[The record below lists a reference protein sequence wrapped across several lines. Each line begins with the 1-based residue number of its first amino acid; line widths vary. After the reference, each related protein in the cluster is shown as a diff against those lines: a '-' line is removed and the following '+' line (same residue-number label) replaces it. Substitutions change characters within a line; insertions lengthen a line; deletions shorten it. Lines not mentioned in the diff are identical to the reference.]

1 MTYELFDVFAAVISL
16 TAVFSFVNFRFL
28 RLPTSIGV
36 MVIAMSASLIML
48 VLENLGFSAVH
59 PAETLFREVD
69 FNKTLMQGML
79 SYLLFAGA
87 LHVDLGDLARYKWVV
102 ASMASFGVLISTVII
117 GILGYWVFN
126 TIGLAIPFIY
136 CLLFGAL
143 ISPTDPI
150 AVLAILRSAGVSKD
164 LETKITGESLFNDG
178 IGIVVFIVILGI
190 ATETTPL
197 SMASIAT
204 LFLHEAI
211 GGVVL
216 GLAAGYFC
224 NFMLRQ
230 VDNYQVE
237 VLITL
242 ALVTGSYALSQHLH
256 VSGPI
261 AVVIAGLLLGNHGRR
276 FAMSEKTQEHLDL
289 FWELVDEILNA
300 ILFTLIGIELLVISI
315 DQPHLLAGVAAI
327 GIVLGARFISV
338 MIPVW
343 GFRQVR
349 EFEKHTIKIL
359 TWGGLRGG
367 ISVALAL
374 SLPPGE
380 MRDSLLAITYCVVVF
395 SILVQGLS
403 IGRLVRW
410 AQGRSDH

>member
-327 GIVLGARFISV
+327 GIVLGARFVSV

>member
-1 MTYELFDVFAAVISL
+1 MTYELFDVFAVVISL

-150 AVLAILRSAGVSKD
+150 AVLAILRSAGVSKY

>member
-1 MTYELFDVFAAVISL
+1 
-16 TAVFSFVNFRFL
+16 
-28 RLPTSIGV
+28 
-36 MVIAMSASLIML
+36 
-48 VLENLGFSAVH
+48 
-59 PAETLFREVD
+59 
-69 FNKTLMQGML
+69 
-79 SYLLFAGA
+79 
-87 LHVDLGDLARYKWVV
+87 
-102 ASMASFGVLISTVII
+102 MASFGVLISTVII

-150 AVLAILRSAGVSKD
+150 AVLAILRSAGVSKY

>member
-1 MTYELFDVFAAVISL
+1 MGCCIDGK
-16 TAVFSFVNFRFL
+16 FRCSDL
-28 RLPTSIGV
+28 NGYHRNSGV
-36 MVIAMSASLIML
+36 
-48 VLENLGFSAVH
+48 LGLQYDRSRDPF
-59 PAETLFREVD
+59 
-69 FNKTLMQGML
+69 
-79 SYLLFAGA
+79 YLLF
-87 LHVDLGDLARYKWVV
+87 VV
-102 ASMASFGVLISTVII
+102 QRADIPDRSDRSIGNFAFGR
-117 GILGYWVFN
+117 GFERFRNQNHW
-126 TIGLAIPFIY
+126 
-136 CLLFGAL
+136 
-143 ISPTDPI
+143 
-150 AVLAILRSAGVSKD
+150 GV
-164 LETKITGESLFNDG
+164 
-178 IGIVVFIVILGI
+178 VVFIVILGI

>member
-1 MTYELFDVFAAVISL
+1 MTYELFDVFAVVISL

-87 LHVDLGDLARYKWVV
+87 LHVDLSDLARYKWVV

-150 AVLAILRSAGVSKD
+150 AVLAILRSAGVSKY